1 MKETNMAD
9 TTFNQVR
16 NLVNQLTL
24 IDQARLLEYL
34 TSRVAGLVKSGQ
46 FTDTTTPASKDAWK
60 DFFRIGEE
68 IESSD
73 SLDAA
78 TLTST
83 LISMRR

>member
-1 MKETNMAD
+1 MAD
-9 TTFNQVR
+9 TTYNQVR
-16 NLVNQLTL
+16 NLVNQLTP

-34 TSRVAGLVKSGQ
+34 TSRIAGLVKSGQ
-46 FTDTTTPASKDAWK
+46 FTNTTASASRDAWK
-60 DFFRIGEE
+60 NFFRIGEE

-83 LISMRR
+83 LISIRR